1 MIGNRRFGPGQ
12 TPHRIGGDDRPP
24 QRRVKEFRRARR
36 AKSDRKRHARPQR
49 NAVMRHAG
57 RKIQHVPLLQHKRL
71 VRLEIRQHIHIDI
84 RHGPLL
90 FGGQRPGPN
99 PPFAP
104 PQPLNQKHV
113 VAVHVRPHVPAVRR
127 VTRHNV
133 VEPPRRRKPKTLEK
147 GRRLGNPAIHLL
159 HQQTPV
165 RFGKIRKILLRERA
179 MAKFPGVVPAALQN
193 EPRNSLFLHRQARQ
207 FLRREGRF
215 EIRKRVPNEERLLP
229 PPVAQ
234 KRIDRHA
241 SRQAF
246 GQIGQIT
253 GRRHVGAQDCR
264 GKNSAKDK
272 PRKFKERPEHQQ
284 GENDRRRLDRSG
296 GPGQVVPAI
305 RTHVRLRVDGQ
316 RARRTFPMRRTLE
329 HETASLFYSL
339 IGTPPNTP

>member
-1 MIGNRRFGPGQ
+1 M
-12 TPHRIGGDDRPP
+12 
-24 QRRVKEFRRARR
+24 ARR

-57 RKIQHVPLLQHKRL
+57 RKIQHVPLLQRKRL

-84 RHGPLL
+84 RHGHVL
-90 FGGQRPGPN
+90 FGGQRPGPD
-99 PPFAP
+99 PPFAT
-104 PQPLNQKHV
+104 PQRLNQKHV

-133 VEPPRRRKPKTLEK
+133 VEPPRRRKPKTLEQ

-165 RFGKIRKILLRERA
+165 RFGKIRKILLLERA
-179 MAKFPGVVPAALQN
+179 MAKFPGIVPAALQN

-207 FLRREGRF
+207 FLRRERRF

-246 GQIGQIT
+246 GQIGQIIV
-253 GRRHVGAQDCR
+253 GRHVGAQGCR
-264 GKNSAKDK
+264 GKIQRKISRASSKSGQSINRANTTAAALIEAAVRGRSYPQYGHTSACASMESAQEGHSLCAERSNMK
-272 PRKFKERPEHQQ
+272 P
-284 GENDRRRLDRSG
+284 DRCFIL
-296 GPGQVVPAI
+296 
-305 RTHVRLRVDGQ
+305 
-316 RARRTFPMRRTLE
+316 
-329 HETASLFYSL
+329 
-339 IGTPPNTP
+339 